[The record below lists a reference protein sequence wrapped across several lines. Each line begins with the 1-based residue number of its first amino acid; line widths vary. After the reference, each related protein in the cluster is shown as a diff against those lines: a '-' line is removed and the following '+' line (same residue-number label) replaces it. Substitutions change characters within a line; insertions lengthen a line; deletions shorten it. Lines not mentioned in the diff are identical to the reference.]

1 MAIKKG
7 RGWHGDKAAHRKA
20 GSKGGNATAKSQGK
34 DYFATIGVTGG
45 TLSGG
50 NFKHNL
56 KLAKKAGRRSVQ
68 KRREA
73 NARNWSKKSAIMQ
86 ALYNDKTNSI
96 EDICKKLNISLST
109 LYRYVKVYRHI
120 QTKSK
125 AKEKLI
131 L

>member
-7 RGWHGDKAAHRKA
+7 RGWQGDKAAHRKA

-50 NFKHNL
+50 NFKHNI
-56 KLAKKAGRRSVQ
+56 KMAKKAGRRSVQ

-86 ALYNDKTNSI
+86 ALYNDKKNSI
-96 EDICKKLNISLST
+96 EDICKKLN
-109 LYRYVKVYRHI
+109 
-120 QTKSK
+120 
-125 AKEKLI
+125 
-131 L
+131 